1 MACRIACIAGMTT
14 VRRVQREPDPGG
26 RCIRPSMMKRLGFET
41 ILQQSGGS
49 LSVKTV
55 TAAVVGALT
64 IGSHL
69 LAQREPSF
77 QAPAP
82 TKKAIVE
89 GKRIAE
95 DRFGIAYDDVFH
107 HMHYDQPLR
116 PQVHYTP
123 ITGQIAD
130 ATVLILYQGVY
141 HLFYMYDEWSR
152 RRRFNKSWG
161 HAVSNDLVFWEQQP
175 QILNTRLDNAPG
187 SGSGIVDW
195 NNTLGLQS
203 GVEKTL
209 VVFYTD
215 YGRGTSIAF
224 SRDAG
229 KTWIRH
235 KDNPVIP
242 RHETRNDRDA
252 KVFWYK
258 PDQSWRLI
266 LYETPNFTYYK
277 SDDLLHRERLSS
289 VDGFH
294 ECPDFLEIPVDG
306 DQNRKK
312 WVLIDGD
319 GSYRIGDY
327 DGTSFESSMENAYAN
342 RGVARP
348 AWNGA
353 DREIYATQAWSH
365 SYEGDGPFYQMGFMF
380 LPEGAD
386 HDRTWSQ
393 QQIFPVELTLN
404 TIAGDVRLCRNPINA
419 IKQLRYDP
427 HLWTDQEV
435 QPGSNPLAAMDG
447 DVFEIIAEIE
457 PGQAREVGFR
467 IRGETLTYSATDER
481 LTFMESDA
489 SLPTANGSV
498 KLRMIVDWGSVEVYA
513 NQGEVTFTKL
523 FYPAPSN
530 MNLELF
536 AKGGTAKIRAM
547 EVYRLQSIWLKREF
561 ELGYFRYSTEGK
573 R

>member
-1 MACRIACIAGMTT
+1 
-14 VRRVQREPDPGG
+14 
-26 RCIRPSMMKRLGFET
+26 MKRVT
-41 ILQQSGGS
+41 SSPILPYEGGI

-55 TAAVVGALT
+55 TAALVGALVC
-64 IGSHL
+64 GSL
-69 LAQREPSF
+69 LIAQRTPSF
-77 QAPAP
+77 EPPPPSEKPNVQG
-82 TKKAIVE
+82 KKIP
-89 GKRIAE
+89 E

-123 ITGQIAD
+123 ITGQIGD
-130 ATVLILYQGVY
+130 ATGLILYKGVY

-152 RRRFNKSWG
+152 SRRFNKSWG
-161 HAVSNDLVFWEQQP
+161 HAVSSDLVFWEQRP

-242 RHETRNDRDA
+242 RHEARNDRDA

-266 LYETPNFTYYK
+266 LYERLGFTFYK
-277 SDDLLHRERLSS
+277 SHDLLNWERLSRLE
-289 VDGFH
+289 GFH

-306 DQNRKK
+306 DEKNKK

-319 GSYRIGDY
+319 GSYRIGDF
-327 DGTSFESSMENAYAN
+327 DGTSFTSSMENTYAN
-342 RGVARP
+342 RGVARD

-353 DREIYATQAWSH
+353 DRELYATQAWSH
-365 SYEGDGPFYQMGFMF
+365 SYEGDGPFYQMGFMH
-380 LPEGAD
+380 LPHGAD

-393 QQIFPVELTLN
+393 QQIFPVELTLE
-404 TIAGDVRLCRNPINA
+404 TIGGEVRLCRNPIDA
-419 IKQLRYDP
+419 IKQLRYDS
-427 HLWTDQEV
+427 HLWNDQDV
-435 QPGSNPLAAMDG
+435 RPGDNPLAELDG

-457 PGQAREVGFR
+457 PGQAKQVGFG
-467 IRGETLTYSATDER
+467 IRGETLTYSVPDER

-489 SLPTANGSV
+489 FLPMADGRV
-498 KLRMIVDWGSVEVYA
+498 KLRMIVDRGSVEVYA
-513 NQGEVTFTKL
+513 NQGEITFTKL
-523 FYPAPSN
+523 FYPDPSN
-530 MNLELF
+530 MDLELF
-536 AKGGTAKIRAM
+536 SEGGTARIRAM
-547 EVYRLQSIWLKREF
+547 EAYRLQSIWLKREQ
-561 ELGYFRYSTEGK
+561 ELGYFRDSANRKE
-573 R
+573 

>member
-1 MACRIACIAGMTT
+1 
-14 VRRVQREPDPGG
+14 
-26 RCIRPSMMKRLGFET
+26 MKRFRFSTNPPHAVGA
-41 ILQQSGGS
+41 
-49 LSVKTV
+49 LSIKTV
-55 TAAVVGALT
+55 TAAVVCGLVF
-64 IGSHL
+64 GSVL
-69 LAQREPSF
+69 IAQRKPSF
-77 QAPAP
+77 QTPPP
-82 TKKAIVE
+82 TKKPIVQ
-89 GKRIAE
+89 GKRIPE

-123 ITGQIAD
+123 ITGQIGD
-130 ATVLILYQGVY
+130 ATGLILYKGVY

-161 HAVSNDLVFWEQQP
+161 HAVSNDLIFWEQQP

-187 SGSGIVDW
+187 SGSGSVDW

-203 GVEKTL
+203 GVERTL

-266 LYETPNFTYYK
+266 LYETPGFTFYK
-277 SDDLLHRERLSS
+277 SEDLLHWERLSS
-289 VDGFH
+289 VDGYH

-306 DQNRKK
+306 DEKRKR

-319 GSYRIGDY
+319 GSYRIGDF
-327 DGTSFESSMENAYAN
+327 DGTSFTSSMENAYAN
-342 RGVARP
+342 RGVARDG
-348 AWNGA
+348 WNGA
-353 DREIYATQAWSH
+353 DRELYATQAWSH

-380 LPEGAD
+380 LPDGAD

-393 QQIFPVELTLN
+393 QQIFPVELTLE

-427 HLWTDQEV
+427 HVWSDQKV
-435 QPGSNPLAAMDG
+435 GPGDNPLSELDG

-457 PGQAREVGFR
+457 PGEAKVVGFS
-467 IRGETLTYSATDER
+467 IRGERLTYSPADER

-489 SLPTANGSV
+489 SLPAANGTV
-498 KLRMIVDWGSVEVYA
+498 KLRMIVDRGSVEVYA
-513 NQGEVTFTKL
+513 NRGEVTFTKL
-523 FYPAPSN
+523 FYPDPSN
-530 MNLELF
+530 LNLALF
-536 AKGGTAKIRAM
+536 SKGGTARVRAM
-547 EVYRLQSIWLKREF
+547 EVYRLQSIWLKREQ
-561 ELGYFRYSTEGK
+561 ELGYFRDSAKG
-573 R
+573 RR

>member
-1 MACRIACIAGMTT
+1 
-14 VRRVQREPDPGG
+14 
-26 RCIRPSMMKRLGFET
+26 MKRLT
-41 ILQQSGGS
+41 SSRILPHEGGT
-49 LSVKTV
+49 LSVKSV
-55 TAAVVGALT
+55 TAALVGALVF
-64 IGSHL
+64 GSL
-69 LAQREPSF
+69 LIAQRKPSF
-77 QAPAP
+77 EPPPPSKKP
-82 TKKAIVE
+82 TVQGTKIP
-89 GKRIAE
+89 E

-107 HMHYDQPLR
+107 QMHYDQPLR

-123 ITGQIAD
+123 ITGQIGD
-130 ATVLILYQGVY
+130 ATGLILYRGVY

-152 RRRFNKSWG
+152 SRRFNKSWG
-161 HAVSNDLVFWEQQP
+161 HAVSSDLVFWEQRP

-242 RHETRNDRDA
+242 RHEARNDRDA

-266 LYETPNFTYYK
+266 LYERLGFTFYK
-277 SDDLLHRERLSS
+277 SHDLLNWERLSRLE
-289 VDGFH
+289 GFH

-306 DQNRKK
+306 DEKNKK

-319 GSYRIGDY
+319 GSYRIGDF
-327 DGTSFESSMENAYAN
+327 DGTSFTSSMENTYAN
-342 RGVARP
+342 RGVARD

-353 DREIYATQAWSH
+353 DRELYATQAWSH
-365 SYEGDGPFYQMGFMF
+365 SYEGDGPFYQMGFMH
-380 LPEGAD
+380 LPHGAD

-393 QQIFPVELTLN
+393 QQIFPVELTLE
-404 TIAGDVRLCRNPINA
+404 TIGGDVRLCRNPINA
-419 IKQLRYDP
+419 IKQLRYDS
-427 HLWTDQEV
+427 HLWNEREV
-435 QPGSNPLAAMDG
+435 RPGDNPLAELDG

-457 PGQAREVGFR
+457 PGHAKQVGFR
-467 IRGETLTYSATDER
+467 IRGKALTYSVTDER

-489 SLPTANGSV
+489 SLPMADGTV
-498 KLRMIVDWGSVEVYA
+498 KLRMIVDRGSVEVYA
-513 NQGEVTFTKL
+513 NQGEITFTKL
-523 FYPAPSN
+523 FYPDPSN
-530 MNLELF
+530 MDLELF
-536 AKGGTAKIRAM
+536 SEGGTARIRAM
-547 EVYRLQSIWLKREF
+547 EAYRLQSIWLKREQ
-561 ELGYFRYSTEGK
+561 ELGYFRDSANRKE
-573 R
+573 

>member
-1 MACRIACIAGMTT
+1 
-14 VRRVQREPDPGG
+14 
-26 RCIRPSMMKRLGFET
+26 MKRLRFST
-41 ILQQSGGS
+41 ILPREGGS

-55 TAAVVGALT
+55 TAALVGALVF
-64 IGSHL
+64 GSL
-69 LAQREPSF
+69 LIAQREPSF
-77 QAPAP
+77 QPPPPSEKP
-82 TKKAIVE
+82 TVQGKK
-89 GKRIAE
+89 IAE

-123 ITGQIAD
+123 ITGQIGD
-130 ATVLILYQGVY
+130 ATGLILYKGVY

-161 HAVSNDLVFWEQQP
+161 HAVSSDLVFWEQRP

-242 RHETRNDRDA
+242 RHEARNDRDA

-266 LYETPNFTYYK
+266 LYERLGFTFYK
-277 SDDLLHRERLSS
+277 SHDLLNWERLSRLE
-289 VDGFH
+289 GFH

-306 DQNRKK
+306 DEKNKK

-319 GSYRIGDY
+319 GSYRIGDF
-327 DGTSFESSMENAYAN
+327 DGTSFTSSMENTYAN
-342 RGVARP
+342 RGVARD

-353 DREIYATQAWSH
+353 DRELYATQAWSH
-365 SYEGDGPFYQMGFMF
+365 SYEGDGPFYQMGFMH
-380 LPEGAD
+380 LPHGAD

-393 QQIFPVELTLN
+393 QQIFPVELTLE
-404 TIAGDVRLCRNPINA
+404 TIGGDVRLCRNPIHA
-419 IKQLRYDP
+419 IKQLRYDS
-427 HLWTDQEV
+427 HLWNDQDV
-435 QPGSNPLAAMDG
+435 RPGDNPLAELDG

-457 PGQAREVGFR
+457 PGQAKQVGFR
-467 IRGETLTYSATDER
+467 IRGEALTYSVPDER

-489 SLPTANGSV
+489 SLPIADGTV
-498 KLRMIVDWGSVEVYA
+498 KLRMIVDRGSVEVYA
-513 NQGEVTFTKL
+513 NQGEITFTKL
-523 FYPAPSN
+523 FYPDPSN

-536 AKGGTAKIRAM
+536 SKGGAARIRAM
-547 EVYRLQSIWLKREF
+547 EAYRLQSIWLNREQ
-561 ELGYFRYSTEGK
+561 ELGYFRDSANRK
-573 R
+573 K

>member
-1 MACRIACIAGMTT
+1 
-14 VRRVQREPDPGG
+14 
-26 RCIRPSMMKRLGFET
+26 MKRSWFAT
-41 ILQQSGGS
+41 ILTSVGCSLSARAVPASAVAALALGS
-49 LSVKTV
+49 L
-55 TAAVVGALT
+55 L
-64 IGSHL
+64 I
-69 LAQREPSF
+69 AQREPSYRP
-77 QAPAP
+77 PAP
-82 TKKAIVE
+82 SKKPITQ
-89 GKRIAE
+89 GKKIPE

-107 HMHYDQPLR
+107 QMHYDQPLR

-123 ITGQIAD
+123 ITGQIGD
-130 ATVLILYQGVY
+130 ATGLILYKGVY

-161 HAVSNDLVFWEQQP
+161 HAVSNDLVFWEQRP

-203 GVEKTL
+203 GAEKTL

-266 LYETPNFTYYK
+266 LYETPGFTFYR
-277 SDDLLHRERLSS
+277 SEDLLHWERLSS

-306 DQNRKK
+306 DETNKK

-319 GSYRIGDY
+319 GSYRIGDF
-327 DGTSFESSMENAYAN
+327 DGTRFLSSMENAYAN
-342 RGVARP
+342 RGVARDS
-348 AWNGA
+348 WNGA
-353 DREIYATQAWSH
+353 DRELYATQAWSH

-380 LPEGAD
+380 LPEPAN

-393 QQIFPVELTLN
+393 QQIFPVELTLE
-404 TIAGDVRLCRNPINA
+404 TINGHVRLCRNPIDA

-427 HLWTDQEV
+427 HLWNDHEL
-435 QPGSNPLAAMDG
+435 QPGANPLAGLDG

-457 PGQAREVGFR
+457 TDQASEVGFR
-467 IRGETLTYSATDER
+467 IRGETLTYSVADER
-481 LTFMESDA
+481 LAFMESAAALPAA
-489 SLPTANGSV
+489 SGAV
-498 KLRMIVDWGSVEVYA
+498 RLRMIVDRGSVEAYA

-523 FYPAPSN
+523 FYPDPSN
-530 MNLELF
+530 MDLELF
-536 AKGGTAKIRAM
+536 AEGGTATIRAM
-547 EVYRLQSIWLKREF
+547 ETYRLQSIWLKREQ
-561 ELGYFRYSTEGK
+561 ELGYLRDSAKPK

>member
-1 MACRIACIAGMTT
+1 MGPTIAGTACGSPMT
-14 VRRVQREPDPGG
+14 
-26 RCIRPSMMKRLGFET
+26 RLGFST
-41 ILQQSGGS
+41 IRPHEGGS

-55 TAAVVGALT
+55 TAALVGALLF
-64 IGSHL
+64 GSL
-69 LAQREPSF
+69 LVAQREPSF
-77 QAPAP
+77 QPPPPSEKP
-82 TKKAIVE
+82 TVQGKKIP
-89 GKRIAE
+89 E

-107 HMHYDQPLR
+107 QMHYDQPLR

-123 ITGQIAD
+123 ITGQIGD
-130 ATVLILYQGVY
+130 ATGLILYKGVY

-152 RRRFNKSWG
+152 SRRFNKSWG
-161 HAVSNDLVFWEQQP
+161 HAVSSDLVFWEQRP

-242 RHETRNDRDA
+242 RHEARNDRDA

-266 LYETPNFTYYK
+266 LYERSGFTFYK
-277 SDDLLHRERLSS
+277 SHDLLNWERLSRLE
-289 VDGFH
+289 GFH

-306 DQNRKK
+306 DEKNKK

-319 GSYRIGDY
+319 GSYRIGDF
-327 DGTSFESSMENAYAN
+327 DGTSFTSSMENTYAN
-342 RGVARP
+342 RGVARD

-353 DREIYATQAWSH
+353 DRELYATQAWSH
-365 SYEGDGPFYQMGFMF
+365 SYEGDGPFYQMGFMH
-380 LPEGAD
+380 LPHGAD

-393 QQIFPVELTLN
+393 QQIFPVELTLE
-404 TIAGDVRLCRNPINA
+404 TIGGEVRLCRNPIHA
-419 IKQLRYDP
+419 IKQLRYDS
-427 HLWTDQEV
+427 HLWNDQGV
-435 QPGSNPLAAMDG
+435 RPGDNPLAELDG

-457 PGQAREVGFR
+457 PGQAKQVGFR
-467 IRGETLTYSATDER
+467 IRGEALTYSVTDER

-489 SLPTANGSV
+489 SLPMADGTV
-498 KLRMIVDWGSVEVYA
+498 KLRMIVDRGSVEVYA
-513 NQGEVTFTKL
+513 NQGEITFTKL
-523 FYPAPSN
+523 FYPDPSN

-536 AKGGTAKIRAM
+536 SKGGTARIRAM
-547 EVYRLQSIWLKREF
+547 EAYRLRSIWLQREQ
-561 ELGYFRYSTEGK
+561 ELGYFRDSAK
-573 R
+573 RKR

>member
-1 MACRIACIAGMTT
+1 
-14 VRRVQREPDPGG
+14 
-26 RCIRPSMMKRLGFET
+26 MKRLT
-41 ILQQSGGS
+41 SSPILPYEGGI
-49 LSVKTV
+49 LSVKSV
-55 TAAVVGALT
+55 TAALVGALVC
-64 IGSHL
+64 GSL
-69 LAQREPSF
+69 LIAQRKPSF
-77 QAPAP
+77 QPPPPSEKP
-82 TKKAIVE
+82 TVQGKKIP
-89 GKRIAE
+89 E
-95 DRFGIAYDDVFH
+95 DRFGIGYDDVFH

-123 ITGQIAD
+123 ITGQIGD
-130 ATVLILYQGVY
+130 ATGLILYKGVY

-152 RRRFNKSWG
+152 SRRFNKSWG
-161 HAVSNDLVFWEQQP
+161 HAVSSDLVFWEQRP

-242 RHETRNDRDA
+242 RHEARNDRDA

-266 LYETPNFTYYK
+266 LYERLGFTFYK
-277 SDDLLHRERLSS
+277 SHDLLNWERLSRLE
-289 VDGFH
+289 GFH

-306 DQNRKK
+306 DEKNKK

-319 GSYRIGDY
+319 GSYRIGDF
-327 DGTSFESSMENAYAN
+327 DGTSFTSSMENTYAN
-342 RGVARP
+342 RGVARD

-353 DREIYATQAWSH
+353 DRELYATQAWSH
-365 SYEGDGPFYQMGFMF
+365 SYEGDGPFYQMGFMH
-380 LPEGAD
+380 LPHGAD

-393 QQIFPVELTLN
+393 QQIFPVELTLE
-404 TIAGDVRLCRNPINA
+404 TIGGDVRLCRNPIDA
-419 IKQLRYDP
+419 IKQLRYDS
-427 HLWTDQEV
+427 HLWNDQDV
-435 QPGSNPLAAMDG
+435 RPGDNPLAELDG

-457 PGQAREVGFR
+457 PGQAKQVGFG
-467 IRGETLTYSATDER
+467 IRGETLTYSVPDER

-489 SLPTANGSV
+489 FLPMADGTV
-498 KLRMIVDWGSVEVYA
+498 KLRMIVDRGSVEVYA
-513 NQGEVTFTKL
+513 NHGEITFTKL
-523 FYPAPSN
+523 FYPDPSN
-530 MNLELF
+530 MDLELF
-536 AKGGTAKIRAM
+536 SNGGTARIRAM
-547 EVYRLQSIWLKREF
+547 EAYRLQSIWLKREQ
-561 ELGYFRYSTEGK
+561 ELGYFRDSANRNK
-573 R
+573 

>member
-1 MACRIACIAGMTT
+1 
-14 VRRVQREPDPGG
+14 
-26 RCIRPSMMKRLGFET
+26 MKRLRFST
-41 ILQQSGGS
+41 ILPREGGS
-49 LSVKTV
+49 LLVKTV
-55 TAAVVGALT
+55 TAALVGALVF
-64 IGSHL
+64 GSL
-69 LAQREPSF
+69 LIAQREPSF
-77 QAPAP
+77 QPPPPSEKP
-82 TKKAIVE
+82 TVQGKKIP
-89 GKRIAE
+89 E

-107 HMHYDQPLR
+107 QMHYDQPLR

-123 ITGQIAD
+123 ITGQIGD
-130 ATVLILYQGVY
+130 ATGLILYKGIY

-152 RRRFNKSWG
+152 SRRFNKSWG
-161 HAVSNDLVFWEQQP
+161 HAVSSDLVFWEQRP

-242 RHETRNDRDA
+242 RHEARNDRDA

-266 LYETPNFTYYK
+266 LYERLGFTFYK
-277 SDDLLHRERLSS
+277 SHDLLNWERLSRLE
-289 VDGFH
+289 GFH

-306 DQNRKK
+306 DQKNKK

-319 GSYRIGDY
+319 GSYRIGDF
-327 DGTSFESSMENAYAN
+327 DGTSFTSSMENTYAN
-342 RGVARP
+342 RGVARD

-353 DREIYATQAWSH
+353 DRELYATQAWSH
-365 SYEGDGPFYQMGFMF
+365 SYEGDGPFYQMGFMH
-380 LPEGAD
+380 LPHGAD

-393 QQIFPVELTLN
+393 QQIFPVELTLES
-404 TIAGDVRLCRNPINA
+404 IGGDVRLCRNPINA
-419 IKQLRYDP
+419 IKQLRYDS
-427 HLWTDQEV
+427 HFWNDQDVRPED
-435 QPGSNPLAAMDG
+435 NPLAELDG

-457 PGQAREVGFR
+457 PGQAKQVGFR
-467 IRGETLTYSATDER
+467 IRGETLTYSVPDER

-489 SLPTANGSV
+489 SLPIADGTV
-498 KLRMIVDWGSVEVYA
+498 KLRMIVDRGSVEVYA
-513 NQGEVTFTKL
+513 NQGEITFTKL
-523 FYPAPSN
+523 FYPDPSN
-530 MNLELF
+530 MDLEVF
-536 AKGGTAKIRAM
+536 SNGGTARIRAM
-547 EVYRLQSIWLKREF
+547 EAYRLHSIWLKREQQ
-561 ELGYFRYSTEGK
+561 LGYFRDSAKSKE
-573 R
+573 

>member
-1 MACRIACIAGMTT
+1 
-14 VRRVQREPDPGG
+14 
-26 RCIRPSMMKRLGFET
+26 MKRIRFSTNPPHAVGA
-41 ILQQSGGS
+41 

-55 TAAVVGALT
+55 TAAVVGVLVF
-64 IGSHL
+64 GSL
-69 LAQREPSF
+69 LIAQRKPSF
-77 QAPAP
+77 QNPPP
-82 TKKAIVE
+82 TKKPIVE
-89 GKRIAE
+89 GKRIPE

-107 HMHYDQPLR
+107 QMHYDQPLR

-123 ITGQIAD
+123 ITGQIGD
-130 ATVLILYQGVY
+130 ATGLILYKGVY

-161 HAVSNDLVFWEQQP
+161 HAVSNDLIFWEQRP

-203 GVEKTL
+203 GVERTL

-242 RHETRNDRDA
+242 RHEARNDRDA

-258 PDQSWRLI
+258 PDRSWRLI
-266 LYETPNFTYYK
+266 LYETPGFTFYK
-277 SDDLLHRERLSS
+277 SEDLLHWERLSS

-306 DQNRKK
+306 DGKRKR

-319 GSYRIGDY
+319 GSYRIGDF
-327 DGTSFESSMENAYAN
+327 DGTSFTSSMENAYAN
-342 RGVARP
+342 RGVARD

-353 DREIYATQAWSH
+353 DRELYATQAWSH

-380 LPEGAD
+380 LPDGAD

-393 QQIFPVELTLN
+393 QQIFPVELTLE
-404 TIAGDVRLCRNPINA
+404 TIAGDVRLCRNPISA

-427 HLWTDQEV
+427 HVWSDQSV
-435 QPGSNPLAAMDG
+435 GPGDNPLSELDG

-457 PGQAREVGFR
+457 PGDAKEVGFS
-467 IRGETLTYSATDER
+467 IRGERLTYSAADER
-481 LTFMESDA
+481 LRFMESDA
-489 SLPTANGSV
+489 SLPAANGTV
-498 KLRMIVDWGSVEVYA
+498 KLRMIVDRGSVEVYA
-513 NQGEVTFTKL
+513 NRGEVTFTKL
-523 FYPAPSN
+523 FYPDPSN
-530 MNLELF
+530 LNLELF
-536 AKGGTAKIRAM
+536 SKGGTAKVRAM
-547 EVYRLQSIWLKREF
+547 EVYRLQSIWLKREQ
-561 ELGYFRYSTEGK
+561 ELGYFRDSAK
-573 R
+573 IRR

>member
-1 MACRIACIAGMTT
+1 
-14 VRRVQREPDPGG
+14 
-26 RCIRPSMMKRLGFET
+26 MKRLRFST
-41 ILQQSGGS
+41 ILPREGGS
-49 LSVKTV
+49 LLVKTV
-55 TAAVVGALT
+55 TAALVGALVF
-64 IGSHL
+64 GSL
-69 LAQREPSF
+69 LIAQREPSF
-77 QAPAP
+77 QPPPPSEKP
-82 TKKAIVE
+82 TVQGKKIP
-89 GKRIAE
+89 E

-107 HMHYDQPLR
+107 QMHYDQPLR

-123 ITGQIAD
+123 ITGQIGD
-130 ATVLILYQGVY
+130 ATGLILYKGIY

-152 RRRFNKSWG
+152 SRRFNKSWG
-161 HAVSNDLVFWEQQP
+161 HAVSSDLVFWEQRP

-242 RHETRNDRDA
+242 RHEARNDRDA

-266 LYETPNFTYYK
+266 LYERLGFTFYK
-277 SDDLLHRERLSS
+277 SHDLLNWERLSRLE
-289 VDGFH
+289 GFH

-306 DQNRKK
+306 DEKNKK

-319 GSYRIGDY
+319 GSYRIGDF
-327 DGTSFESSMENAYAN
+327 DGTSFTSSMENTYAN
-342 RGVARP
+342 RGVARD

-353 DREIYATQAWSH
+353 DRELYATQAWSH
-365 SYEGDGPFYQMGFMF
+365 SYEGDGPFYQMGFMH
-380 LPEGAD
+380 LPHGAD

-393 QQIFPVELTLN
+393 QQIFPVELTLE
-404 TIAGDVRLCRNPINA
+404 TIGGDVRLCRNPIHA
-419 IKQLRYDP
+419 IKQLRYDS
-427 HLWTDQEV
+427 HLWNDQDV
-435 QPGSNPLAAMDG
+435 RPGDNPLAELDG

-457 PGQAREVGFR
+457 PGQAKQVGFG
-467 IRGETLTYSATDER
+467 IRGETLTYSVPDER

-489 SLPTANGSV
+489 SLPMADGTV
-498 KLRMIVDWGSVEVYA
+498 KLRMIVDRGSVEVYA
-513 NQGEVTFTKL
+513 NQGEITFTKL
-523 FYPAPSN
+523 FYPDPSN

-536 AKGGTAKIRAM
+536 SKGGTARIRAM
-547 EVYRLQSIWLKREF
+547 EAYRLHSIWLKREQ
-561 ELGYFRYSTEGK
+561 ELGYFRDSAKGK
-573 R
+573 E